1 MIAIDIPKY
10 EFVQQRKYA
19 AEMPIGHA
27 HMGVPFK
34 QKNGPAIAVAAAA
47 GSISTGVAAISA
59 GSALL
64 GGIMIA
70 GGIASGLGA
79 LTGNQTLSMIGGIAG
94 LASFGVGSFVDS
106 AGGFIN
112 PFSSEAGQGF
122 FNSVSG
128 GAVKSVFDN
137 IKGAIGITDGLPVTD
152 ASGLGQSVIDAA
164 KPATGSLA
172 EELASGASTLKN
184 VDGISTSAFGRALD
198 SAGNVAGSIFGKD
211 GILNN
216 QGAMGLIGGL
226 GEGYMKGK
234 EIEMLEPLRDAQA
247 ASANANANATNQQI
261 GLIAQRQQ
269 NLQFQPNA
277 APTVNP
283 NANLYNGAPGQGTA
297 GKYAVVIDGTV
308 QYISQQEYD
317 ALRAQGGQPAQGV

>member
-10 EFVQQRKYA
+10 EFVQVRKYA

-27 HMGVPFK
+27 HMGAPFK
-34 QKNGPAIAVAAAA
+34 QKNGPAIGVAAAV

-79 LTGNQTLSMIGGIAG
+79 LTGNKTLSTIGSVAG

-122 FNSVSG
+122 FNSVTGS
-128 GAVKSVFDN
+128 AVKSVFDN
-137 IKGAIGITDGLPVTD
+137 IKGAIGITDALPNATD
-152 ASGLGQSVIDAA
+152 ASGLAKNIVDNA
-164 KPATGSLA
+164 KPVEGSLMSA
-172 EELASGASTLKN
+172 GTEQLTN
-184 VDGISTSAFGRALD
+184 VNGISTSATGRAFD
-198 SAGNVAGSIFGKD
+198 AVSSASGSIFGKD

-216 QGAMGLIGGL
+216 QGALGLIGGL
-226 GEGYMKGK
+226 GEGYMKGR
-234 EIEMLEPLRDAQA
+234 ELEQLEPLRDAQVNA
-247 ASANANANATNQQI
+247 TNANADATRQQM
-261 GLIAQRQQ
+261 GLIAQRQK
-269 NLQFQPNA
+269 NMQFQPNA
-277 APTVNP
+277 AATVNQD
-283 NANLYNGAPGQGTA
+283 ANLYNGPPGQGTA

-308 QYISQQEYD
+308 QYVSQQEYD
-317 ALRAQGGQPAQGV
+317 ALRAQGNQPVQGA